1 MDAPRPPG
9 GAPAPRAPQS
19 PAPEPQRKSRQHSS
33 LFSFFRRAS
42 REEFEE
48 QAVAKNRQ
56 NGSMKKTFFAKNDVI
71 KETFLPKR
79 ID

>member
-33 LFSFFRRAS
+33 LFSFFKRAS

-48 QAVAKNRQ
+48 QQSPKIARTDRLKNYFRQ
-56 NGSMKKTFFAKNDVI
+56 NEVI
-71 KETFLPKR
+71 KETFRTKR